1 MTPTVELA
9 GLNGSAEP
17 MIADI
22 VGWMTGG
29 DRQSAK
35 NWLSTFLG
43 QYPQDVVRE
52 SYLDLRTQIAEG
64 KIISRPLMV
73 WSKIAA
79 RMKDRRPG
87 AGSTEKPPTESRRDR
102 LMRHVQEAAAKEARR

>member
-1 MTPTVELA
+1 
-9 GLNGSAEP
+9 

-22 VGWMTGG
+22 MGWMTGG

-43 QYPQDVVRE
+43 QYAQEVVRE
-52 SYLDLRTQIAEG
+52 SYLDLKTQIAEG
-64 KIISRPLMV
+64 KIISRPLAV
-73 WSKIAA
+73 WSKIASRIKA
-79 RMKDRRPG
+79 APKQSSRPG
-87 AGSTEKPPTESRRDR
+87 SPAESRRDR